1 MDGQP
6 AKYFVRREDGRLR
19 CTLCPRG
26 CTLRDGQAGLC
37 AVRRNQGGTM
47 VLSTYGQSTG
57 FCIDPIEK
65 KPLNHFYPGTS
76 VLSFGT
82 AGCNL
87 CCRFCQ
93 NWKLSTA
100 RPEELRSER
109 ATAQQIAKRAKDLG
123 CTSVAY
129 TYNDP
134 VVFFEYA
141 VDTARACREQGI
153 KNVAVTA
160 GYLSPPAAEE
170 FFACM
175 DAANVDLKAFS
186 DTFYQRMCSA
196 RLQPVLDTL
205 LYLRQSTSVWLE
217 LTTLLIPGLNDDP
230 AELAA
235 MTQWIVAK
243 LGPETPLHLSAFHP
257 DHRLLDVR
265 PTSTEDLKKA
275 RTIAKRS
282 GLVHV
287 YTGNVH
293 DPKGSSTYC
302 AACKNLLIERD
313 WYQLGRYDLV
323 EGNRCGKCGAVCA
336 GHFDEAPGSWGAR
349 RRPVSV

>member
-6 AKYFVRREDGRLR
+6 AKYFVTRKDGRLR

-141 VDTARACREQGI
+141 VDTARACRDQGI

-186 DTFYQRMCSA
+186 DAFYRRMCSA

-205 LYLRQSTSVWLE
+205 LYLRRSTSVWLE
-217 LTTLLIPGLNDDP
+217 LTTLLISAPPLRLPSRPPAAGRAPDQRRGPRKGPNHRQAQRAPARLHRQRPRPQGLQHLLRRLQEPPDRARLVPARPLRPGRG
-230 AELAA
+230 
-235 MTQWIVAK
+235 Q
-243 LGPETPLHLSAFHP
+243 PL
-257 DHRLLDVR
+257 R
-265 PTSTEDLKKA
+265 EM
-275 RTIAKRS
+275 RS
-282 GLVHV
+282 CLRG
-287 YTGNVH
+287 TF
-293 DPKGSSTYC
+293 
-302 AACKNLLIERD
+302 R
-313 WYQLGRYDLV
+313 
-323 EGNRCGKCGAVCA
+323 
-336 GHFDEAPGSWGAR
+336 
-349 RRPVSV
+349 

>member
-1 MDGQP
+1 MNSLGVSAGTRRITNCSPSGVSLLAAQATRWYLAYLVQFSPQVKPLFCGGTTMDGQP
-6 AKYFVRREDGRLR
+6 AKYFVTRKDGRLR

-141 VDTARACREQGI
+141 VDTARACRDQGI

-186 DTFYQRMCSA
+186 DAFYRRMCSA

-205 LYLRQSTSVWLE
+205 LYLRRSTSVWLE

-235 MTQWIVAK
+235 
-243 LGPETPLHLSAFHP
+243 
-257 DHRLLDVR
+257 
-265 PTSTEDLKKA
+265 
-275 RTIAKRS
+275 
-282 GLVHV
+282 
-287 YTGNVH
+287 
-293 DPKGSSTYC
+293 
-302 AACKNLLIERD
+302 
-313 WYQLGRYDLV
+313 
-323 EGNRCGKCGAVCA
+323 
-336 GHFDEAPGSWGAR
+336 
-349 RRPVSV
+349 